1 MFIGS
6 QATTPKAS
14 FFNDLLGQRHVFTIL
29 CICYHKQK
37 RYYPPDAIKTALR
50 RMQSIV
56 SGESKA
62 RPCDR
67 PR

>member
-1 MFIGS
+1 MRLLGCY
-6 QATTPKAS
+6 AP
-14 FFNDLLGQRHVFTIL
+14 LGQRHVFTIL
-29 CICYHKQK
+29 CICYHKQN

-50 RMQSIV
+50 RMQLIV